1 MIDLN
6 YKKKKEAEETP
17 LGIVILG
24 CLPFAFGFWWMLV
37 QGILHG

>member
-6 YKKKKEAEETP
+6 LKPKPEKEES

-24 CLPFAFGFWWMLV
+24 CLPFALMIVWGVIHAL
-37 QGILHG
+37 

>member
-6 YKKKKEAEETP
+6 LKPKPEKEEP

-24 CLPFAFGFWWMLV
+24 SLPFVLMLV
-37 QGILHG
+37 WGVLHAL

>member
-6 YKKKKEAEETP
+6 LKPKSEPEEP

-24 CLPFAFGFWWMLV
+24 SLPFVLMIVWGV
-37 QGILHG
+37 LHAL